1 MKIKNSS
8 LKKQLKVKLI
18 KFFNITNNDFFLI
31 AGPCVIEDE
40 DITFKIAIKLKE
52 ITEKLS
58 IPFIFKSSYDKA
70 NRTSIKSYRGPGL
83 KKGIKILSIIRQKL
97 KIPILTDV
105 HSPDEARFAAKYVDV
120 LQIPAFLCRQ
130 TDILLA
136 AGKTGKPVN
145 IKKGQFLSPYE
156 IKNIIEKIKSTGN
169 NNILL
174 TERGYIFGYNNL
186 VVDLKSIYYMKQ
198 TGYPV
203 IIDVTHSVQRPGGA
217 GIQSGGDREYIETI
231 AKGCVAAGAYG
242 VFMEVH
248 PKPEKALS
256 DSAVQ
261 YPLNKVEKLL
271 RELKRIY
278 EVVKYT
284 SVC

>member
-1 MKIKNSS
+1 MKIKNNSQN
-8 LKKQLKVKLI
+8 KQVKIRLT
-18 KFFNITNNDFFLI
+18 KSFNITNNDLFFI
-31 AGPCVIEDE
+31 GGPCVIESE
-40 DITFKIAIKLKE
+40 SMIFKTALKLKE

-70 NRTSIKSYRGPGL
+70 NRTSIKSFRGPGF
-83 KKGIKILSIIRQKL
+83 KKGMRILLKVKQKL
-97 KIPILTDV
+97 KIPVLTDV
-105 HSPDEARFAAKYVDV
+105 HSPQEATLAAKYVDI

-136 AGKTGKPVN
+136 AGKTGKAVN
-145 IKKGQFLSPYE
+145 IKKGQFLSPFE
-156 IKNIIEKIKSTGN
+156 INNIIEKIRFTGN

-186 VVDLKSIYYMKQ
+186 IVDLKSIFCLKK

-203 IIDVTHSVQRPGGA
+203 IIDVTHSVQKPGGQGSA
-217 GIQSGGDREYIETI
+217 SGGDRKYIETI

-242 VFMEVH
+242 VFLEVH
-248 PKPEKALS
+248 PQPKKALS

-261 YPLNKVEKLL
+261 YPLDKIENLLKNLIKV
-271 RELKRIY
+271 Y
-278 EVVKYT
+278 NAVK
-284 SVC
+284 

>member
-1 MKIKNSS
+1 MKIKNNQN
-8 LKKQLKVKLI
+8 KQEKIKLT

-31 AGPCVIEDE
+31 AGPCVIENE
-40 DITFKIAIKLKE
+40 SITFKTALKLKE

-70 NRTSIKSYRGPGL
+70 NRTSISSYRGPGL
-83 KKGIKILSIIRQKL
+83 KNGIKILSKVRKKL
-97 KIPILTDV
+97 KIPVLTDI
-105 HSPDEARFAAKYVDV
+105 HNPQEAVLAAKYVDI

-145 IKKGQFLSPYE
+145 IKKGQFLSPFE
-156 IKNIIEKIKSTGN
+156 ITNIIEKIKSTGN

-186 VVDLKSIYYMKQ
+186 VVDLKSIHVLKK

-203 IIDVTHSVQRPGGA
+203 IIDITHSVQRPGGA
-217 GIQSGGDREYIETI
+217 GTYSSGDREYIETI

-242 VFMEVH
+242 IFMEVH
-248 PKPEKALS
+248 PEPQKALS

-261 YPLNKVEKLL
+261 YPLDRVENLL
-271 RELKRIY
+271 KNLIKIY
-278 EVVKYT
+278 NAVK
-284 SVC
+284 

>member
-1 MKIKNSS
+1 MKIKNNQN
-8 LKKQLKVKLI
+8 KQEKVKLT

-31 AGPCVIEDE
+31 AGPCVIENE
-40 DITFKIAIKLKE
+40 SITFKTALKLKE

-70 NRTSIKSYRGPGL
+70 NRTSVLSYRGPGF
-83 KKGIKILSIIRQKL
+83 KKGINILSGIKKKL
-97 KIPILTDV
+97 KIPVLTDI
-105 HSPDEARFAAKYVDV
+105 HNPKEAGLAAKYVDI

-145 IKKGQFLSPYE
+145 VKKGQFLSPFE
-156 IKNIIEKIKSTGN
+156 INNIIEKIKSTGN

-186 VVDLKSIYYMKQ
+186 VVDLKSIHILKR

-217 GIQSGGDREYIETI
+217 GTYSGGDREYIDTI

-242 VFMEVH
+242 IFMEVH
-248 PKPEKALS
+248 PEPQKALS

-261 YPLNKVEKLL
+261 YPLDRVEILL
-271 RELKRIY
+271 KNLIKIY
-278 EVVKYT
+278 NAVK
-284 SVC
+284 